1 MFAASRVSG
10 EERSW
15 EDIEAELLSGQKLQ
29 GTLTA
34 MQSHPAIHAVA
45 HQRTD
50 GEWLA
55 QGRLRCSR
63 QTRGAA

>member
-34 MQSHPAIHAVA
+34 MEIYPLIELHKLEA
-45 HQRTD
+45 
-50 GEWLA
+50 
-55 QGRLRCSR
+55 C
-63 QTRGAA
+63 